1 MILLLAFVACN
12 SDDDNNDGNATFSV
26 KMVDSPGG
34 YDAVNVDIQGLTANY
49 NGQWIDFALEA
60 PGVYNLLDFTNGN
73 SLLMIGDTSLAP
85 GTMTELRLLLGENN
99 TVIVDGLTYE
109 MQTPSGQSS
118 GYKVKMDPQVMEADG
133 IYRLVIDFDVSKSI
147 HPTGNGKYMLSPV
160 VSGYLETAIGKIAGT
175 VSPVTAAYYVEA
187 HNATD
192 TAGTMIDPATGQ
204 FLIGTVFPGTYDVV
218 FTANPGY
225 FDKTVNGIEVV
236 AGQTT
241 QMGIVTFP

>member
-1 MILLLAFVACN
+1 MLLVLSFAACN
-12 SDDDNNDGNATFSV
+12 KDDENKDGKATFSV

-34 YDAVNVDIQGLTANY
+34 YDAVNVDIQGLKANF
-49 NGQWIDFALEA
+49 NDQWIEFSLES
-60 PGVYNLLDFTNGN
+60 PGVYNLLEFTNGN
-73 SLLMIGDTSLAP
+73 SLLMIADTAFLP

-99 TVIVDGLTYE
+99 SVTVDGLSYE

-118 GYKVKMDPQVMEADG
+118 GYKVKMDPQVMEAGG
-133 IYRLVIDFDVSKSI
+133 IYRLVIDFDVNKSI
-147 HPTGNGKYMLSPV
+147 HPTGNGKYMLNPV

-175 VSPVTAAYYVEA
+175 VSPASASYYVEA

-192 TAGTMIDPATGQ
+192 TAGTMIDPVTGQ

-225 FDKTVNGIEVV
+225 FDKTVTEIAVV

-241 QMGIVTFP
+241 QMGIVNFP